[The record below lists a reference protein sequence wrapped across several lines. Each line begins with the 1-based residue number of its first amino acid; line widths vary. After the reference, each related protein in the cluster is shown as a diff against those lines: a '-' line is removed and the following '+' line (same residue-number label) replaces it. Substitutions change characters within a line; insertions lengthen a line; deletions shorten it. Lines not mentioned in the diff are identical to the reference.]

1 METPPHFIPRY
12 KPSLAFISPS
22 FGSHSDRHQPQALLG
37 RTAPVLRLAMHVSA
51 TPSRLLCTTLLLTP
65 LSYRFGGAL
74 GAPLLGHVLEGFDVS
89 AELN

>member
-1 METPPHFIPRY
+1 M
-12 KPSLAFISPS
+12 
-22 FGSHSDRHQPQALLG
+22 
-37 RTAPVLRLAMHVSA
+37 LRLAMHVSA